1 MAVAYYIYAVHYKD
15 NDKNTYI
22 DEVRTESI
30 YSGPKSRWTVVT
42 DIENGK
48 LIKTAVKHSD
58 GKYYE
63 GQDVH
68 VITVN
73 GSKYLRTDKNSV
85 ARDNL
90 ENLPT
95 YDK

>member
-1 MAVAYYIYAVHYKD
+1 MDVAYYIYAVHYKD
-15 NDKNTYI
+15 NDTSTYI
-22 DEVRTESI
+22 DEVRTESE
-30 YSGPKSRWTVVT
+30 YSGPKTRGTVVS
-42 DIENGK
+42 DIESGK
-48 LIKTAVKHSD
+48 LVKTAVKHSD

-63 GQDVH
+63 GQEVH

-73 GSKYLRTDKNSV
+73 GSKYLRTDKNNT
-85 ARDNL
+85 AKDNL

>member
-15 NDKNTYI
+15 NDKSTYI
-22 DEVRTESI
+22 DEVRTESE
-30 YSGPKSRWTVVT
+30 YSGPKSRRTVVN
-42 DIENGK
+42 DIESGK
-48 LIKTAVKHSD
+48 LVKTAVKQND

-63 GQDVH
+63 GQQVN
-68 VITVN
+68 VINVN
-73 GSKYLRTDKNSV
+73 GSKYLRTDRNNI

-95 YDK
+95 YNK